1 MPLSLQTIRQN
12 IRKWWIKYHN
22 GEVPKKVYR
31 SRRNRCAGCLVLQ
44 KRGILSCCKPPL
56 CAGCHKV
63 HNGVESVLPD
73 AEKKA
78 ARLAKHNERRHLK
91 RKGLDAEG
99 TPMPPRV
106 TRTRT
111 QNTSNVIGVVAL
123 FCAASMLGSQFVGPR
138 YHHLFGVDINEDYGR
153 SFSLNN
159 GHAPL
164 LPLDILELSVEE
176 FMKLLEQH
184 AHSKME
190 HCLFLITLDCSRAS
204 RANRHVTAKEK
215 REFYVPAIE
224 KMKLFI
230 EAARLHYN
238 IFLLWEFVNDKFVL
252 KLIEEEFP
260 EMKSWTCD
268 GHCYE
273 SRRRV
278 FFVSGFDPDMKM
290 VKEELKLAIEREGGG
305 KKYCAADAFKKCG
318 LKIPRG
324 TRMFGAWT
332 KKEYRRDPSKGTDP
346 WEKRTPTICSG
357 GIWLVFPNGREAWV
371 SVEILRWIRT
381 RGGDVDFKFSPGDGE
396 TLRRLILAMGVSTV
410 IGSAARRALERWI
423 EEYGLP

>member
-1 MPLSLQTIRQN
+1 MRLSLQTIRQN
-12 IRKWWIKYHN
+12 IRKWWIKYRN
-22 GEVPKKVYR
+22 GDVPKKVYR

-44 KRGILSCCKPPL
+44 KRGILSCCEPPL
-56 CAGCHKV
+56 CVDCHKV
-63 HNGVESVLPD
+63 HNGVESALPD
-73 AEKKA
+73 AGKKA
-78 ARLAKHNERRHLK
+78 ARFAKQNKRRNLK
-91 RKGLDAEG
+91 RKGLDADG

-106 TRTRT
+106 TRART
-111 QNTSNVIGVVAL
+111 QNKSNVIGVVAL
-123 FCAASMLGSQFVGPR
+123 FCAASMLGSQFVGPQF
-138 YHHLFGVDINEDYGR
+138 HHLFGIDINKDYGR

-238 IFLLWEFVNDKFVL
+238 IFLLWEFVNDKYVL
-252 KLIEEEFP
+252 DLIKEEFP
-260 EMKSWTCD
+260 EMSSMSCD

-273 SRRRV
+273 NRRRV

-332 KKEYRRDPSKGTDP
+332 KKEYRRDPTKGTDP

-381 RGGDVDFKFSPGDGE
+381 PGGDVEFKFSPGDGE
-396 TLRRLILAMGVSTV
+396 TLRRLILAIRLADALWDGSGV
-410 IGSAARRALERWI
+410 G
-423 EEYGLP
+423 